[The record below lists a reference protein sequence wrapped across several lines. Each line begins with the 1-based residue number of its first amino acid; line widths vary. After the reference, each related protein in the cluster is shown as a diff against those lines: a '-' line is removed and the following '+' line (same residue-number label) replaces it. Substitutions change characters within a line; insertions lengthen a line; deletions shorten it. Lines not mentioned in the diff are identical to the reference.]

1 MTIAAFFLLDIFV
14 MSMGVVMPLSP
25 EEANTMNNQREQ
37 LQKMSAFN

>member
-14 MSMGVVMPLSP
+14 MSMGAVMPLGQ